1 MDADFWTKL
10 FLFGAGFTI
19 GLVLAL
25 GYVVKFLADI
35 NVLKRKLD
43 RVTTERDGRELLSN
57 KLPKL
62 LASTT
67 TAKHLLLKR

>member
-1 MDADFWTKL
+1 MNADFWTKL
-10 FLFGAGFTI
+10 FLFGVGFII

-43 RVTTERDGRELLSN
+43 RVTTERDDLKA
-57 KLPKL
+57 KLIKL
-62 LASTT
+62 ESKNTEV
-67 TAKHLLLKR
+67 